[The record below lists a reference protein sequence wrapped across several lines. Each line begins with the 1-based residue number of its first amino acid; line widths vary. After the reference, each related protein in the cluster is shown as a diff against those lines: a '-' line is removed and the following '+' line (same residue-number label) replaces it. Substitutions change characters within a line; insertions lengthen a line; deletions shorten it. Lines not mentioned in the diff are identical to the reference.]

1 MGPEASGSSGDPK
14 GAEMQNAVAEQRVQ
28 DNALSGTT
36 TISLRDTGP
45 AGPKP
50 ARPEIE
56 VIPEVSGVPGP
67 ISEADAV
74 FCRDLLEF
82 LGDFKSVAPKSSTV
96 RRLGQAAVQNEPVA
110 RDLAPHQDLL
120 FDFLRAYEAAP
131 KMRPLSQRSL
141 ASGTPEAVAKG
152 PGQIAA
158 TPTVAEPEDTPFR
171 VPPYVSSVSENTGT
185 EEALLDPDAEWLEP
199 QDSPEPVADRP
210 VAMPVAMPV
219 AVPAAMVVA
228 ETAAPAPLAQRPARA
243 PAAKQPSPVPV
254 AKRPEVVP
262 VSKRPDPVPVAK
274 RPAPAALAKRPDS
287 MPVPPRP
294 APVAAAPS
302 PAPVVVAPS
311 PAPVVVAPSPAPV
324 VVAPSPAPVVVA
336 PSPAPAAVVRKPDAK
351 PAPAQAKKRPEPRPA
366 AAPAVKPLG
375 PAAARAK
382 AIAEGLIV

>member
-1 MGPEASGSSGDPK
+1 
-14 GAEMQNAVAEQRVQ
+14 MQNAVAEQRVQ
-28 DNALSGTT
+28 DNALSGST
-36 TISLRDTGP
+36 TISLRDMGA
-45 AGPKP
+45 AGPKQ

-56 VIPEVSGVPGP
+56 VIPEVSRVPGP

-82 LGDFKSVAPKSSTV
+82 LGDFKSAAPKSSTV
-96 RRLGQAAVQNEPVA
+96 RRLGKAAVQNEPAA

-141 ASGTPEAVAKG
+141 ANGTPEAVAKG

-171 VPPYVSSVSENTGT
+171 VPPYVSSVSENTGPD
-185 EEALLDPDAEWLEP
+185 EALLDADAAWLEP
-199 QDSPEPVADRP
+199 QDSPVPVTDR
-210 VAMPVAMPV
+210 PV

-228 ETAAPAPLAQRPARA
+228 KPAAPAPVAQRPARA
-243 PAAKQPSPVPV
+243 PAAKEPSPVRV
-254 AKRPEVVP
+254 AKRPDVVP

-274 RPAPAALAKRPDS
+274 RPAPVAIAKRPDS
-287 MPVPPRP
+287 VPVPPRP
-294 APVAAAPS
+294 APVAAA
-302 PAPVVVAPS
+302 AG
-311 PAPVVVAPSPAPV
+311 
-324 VVAPSPAPVVVA
+324 
-336 PSPAPAAVVRKPDAK
+336 PAPAAVVRKPDAK
-351 PAPAQAKKRPEPRPA
+351 PAPAQAKKRAEPRPA
-366 AAPAVKPLG
+366 PAPAVKPLG

>member
-1 MGPEASGSSGDPK
+1 
-14 GAEMQNAVAEQRVQ
+14 MQNAVAEQRVQ
-28 DNALSGTT
+28 DNALSGST

-45 AGPKP
+45 AGPKQ

-56 VIPEVSGVPGP
+56 VIPEVSRVPGP

-110 RDLAPHQDLL
+110 RDLAPQQDLL

-141 ASGTPEAVAKG
+141 AGGTPEAGAKG

-185 EEALLDPDAEWLEP
+185 EEALLDADAVWLEL

-210 VAMPVAMPV
+210 VAVAV
-219 AVPAAMVVA
+219 AVPPASVVA
-228 ETAAPAPLAQRPARA
+228 EPAAPAPVAQRPARA

-254 AKRPEVVP
+254 AKRP
-262 VSKRPDPVPVAK
+262 DPVPVAK
-274 RPAPAALAKRPDS
+274 RPAPVAIAKRPDS
-287 MPVPPRP
+287 VPVPQRP
-294 APVAAAPS
+294 APVAATPS
-302 PAPVVVAPS
+302 PAPAAATPS
-311 PAPVVVAPSPAPV
+311 PAPAAATPSPV
-324 VVAPSPAPVVVA
+324 
-336 PSPAPAAVVRKPDAK
+336 PAAVVRKPDAK
-351 PAPAQAKKRPEPRPA
+351 PAPAQAKKRAEPRPA
-366 AAPAVKPLG
+366 PAPAVKPLG

>member
-1 MGPEASGSSGDPK
+1 
-14 GAEMQNAVAEQRVQ
+14 MQNAVAEQRVQ
-28 DNALSGTT
+28 DNALSGST

-45 AGPKP
+45 AGPKQ

-56 VIPEVSGVPGP
+56 VIPEALRQPGP

-96 RRLGQAAVQNEPVA
+96 RRLGQAAGQNQPVA
-110 RDLAPHQDLL
+110 RDLAPHQDVL

-141 ASGTPEAVAKG
+141 ASGRPEAAAKG

-158 TPTVAEPEDTPFR
+158 TPAVAEPEDTPFR

-185 EEALLDPDAEWLEP
+185 EEALLDADAAWLEP
-199 QDSPEPVADRP
+199 QDSPEPVADPRVAVP
-210 VAMPVAMPV
+210 VAML
-219 AVPAAMVVA
+219 VA
-228 ETAAPAPLAQRPARA
+228 EPPAPAPLAQRPARA
-243 PAAKQPSPVPV
+243 PAAKQPSPLPV
-254 AKRPEVVP
+254 AKPPDLVP
-262 VSKRPDPVPVAK
+262 VSRRPDPVPVAK
-274 RPAPAALAKRPDS
+274 RPAPVAIAKRPDS
-287 MPVPPRP
+287 VPVPQRP
-294 APVAAAPS
+294 APLAAAPSPVPVAAAPS
-302 PAPVVVAPS
+302 PAPVA
-311 PAPVVVAPSPAPV
+311 A
-324 VVAPSPAPVVVA
+324 A

-351 PAPAQAKKRPEPRPA
+351 PAPAQAKKRAEPRPA
-366 AAPAVKPLG
+366 PAPAVKPLG

>member
-1 MGPEASGSSGDPK
+1 
-14 GAEMQNAVAEQRVQ
+14 MQNAVAEQRVQ
-28 DNALSGTT
+28 DNALSGST

-45 AGPKP
+45 AGPKQ

-56 VIPEVSGVPGP
+56 VIPEVSRAPGP

-96 RRLGQAAVQNEPVA
+96 RRLGQAAVQSEPVA
-110 RDLAPHQDLL
+110 RELAPHQDLL
-120 FDFLRAYEAAP
+120 FDFLRAYEDAP

-141 ASGTPEAVAKG
+141 AIGTPGAVAKG

-158 TPTVAEPEDTPFR
+158 TPAVAEPEDTPFR

-185 EEALLDPDAEWLEP
+185 EEALLDDDAAWLEP
-199 QDSPEPVADRP
+199 QDSTQPVADPRVAVP
-210 VAMPVAMPV
+210 VV
-219 AVPAAMVVA
+219 VPAAMVVG
-228 ETAAPAPLAQRPARA
+228 EPAAPAAVAQRPARA
-243 PAAKQPSPVPV
+243 PAAKQPSPAPV
-254 AKRPEVVP
+254 AKRPDLVP
-262 VSKRPDPVPVAK
+262 VSKRQDPVPVAK
-274 RPAPAALAKRPDS
+274 RPAPAAIAKRPDS
-287 MPVPPRP
+287 VPVPQRPAPVAASSSAAPAAAAPIPTPVAAAPSP

-302 PAPVVVAPS
+302 PAPAG
-311 PAPVVVAPSPAPV
+311 A
-324 VVAPSPAPVVVA
+324 A

-351 PAPAQAKKRPEPRPA
+351 TAPAQGKKRAEPRPA
-366 AAPAVKPLG
+366 PAPVVKPLG

>member
-1 MGPEASGSSGDPK
+1 
-14 GAEMQNAVAEQRVQ
+14 MQNAVAEQRVQ

-45 AGPKP
+45 AGPKQ

-56 VIPEVSGVPGP
+56 VIPEVSRVPGP

-110 RDLAPHQDLL
+110 RELAPHQDLL

-141 ASGTPEAVAKG
+141 ASGTPEAGARG

-158 TPTVAEPEDTPFR
+158 APTVAEPEDTPFR
-171 VPPYVSSVSENTGT
+171 VPPYVSSASENTGT
-185 EEALLDPDAEWLEP
+185 EEALLDAEAAWLEP
-199 QDSPEPVADRP
+199 QDSPAPVVDRRVVADRRVAVP
-210 VAMPVAMPV
+210 VAMLVAEPPAPMPV
-219 AVPAAMVVA
+219 
-228 ETAAPAPLAQRPARA
+228 AQRPARA
-243 PAAKQPSPVPV
+243 PAAKQPSPVPL
-254 AKRPEVVP
+254 AKRPDVVP
-262 VSKRPDPVPVAK
+262 VPKRPDPVPVAK
-274 RPAPAALAKRPDS
+274 RPAPVPVAKRPDS
-287 MPVPPRP
+287 VPVAQRPAPVAVAKRPDSVPVAQRP

-302 PAPVVVAPS
+302 PAPAAP
-311 PAPVVVAPSPAPV
+311 
-324 VVAPSPAPVVVA
+324 A
-336 PSPAPAAVVRKPDAK
+336 PSPAPAAVAAAPSPAPAAAARKPDAK
-351 PAPAQAKKRPEPRPA
+351 PAPPQAKKRAEPRPA
-366 AAPAVKPLG
+366 PAPAVKPLG

>member
-1 MGPEASGSSGDPK
+1 
-14 GAEMQNAVAEQRVQ
+14 MQNAVAEQRVQ

-45 AGPKP
+45 AGPKQ

-56 VIPEVSGVPGP
+56 VIPEVSRVPRP

-141 ASGTPEAVAKG
+141 AGGRPEAVAKG

-158 TPTVAEPEDTPFR
+158 TPTVDEPEDTPFR

-185 EEALLDPDAEWLEP
+185 EEALLDADAAWLEP
-199 QDSPEPVADRP
+199 QGSPEPVADRP
-210 VAMPVAMPV
+210 VAAAV
-219 AVPAAMVVA
+219 AVPAASVVA
-228 ETAAPAPLAQRPARA
+228 EPAAPAPVVQRPARA

-254 AKRPEVVP
+254 AKRPDVVAVSKRPDQVP
-262 VSKRPDPVPVAK
+262 VANRPAPVAIAKRPDPVPVPQRPAPVAAAP
-274 RPAPAALAKRPDS
+274 RPAPAAAAPRPA
-287 MPVPPRP
+287 PVAAAPRP

-302 PAPVVVAPS
+302 PAP
-311 PAPVVVAPSPAPV
+311 
-324 VVAPSPAPVVVA
+324 
-336 PSPAPAAVVRKPDAK
+336 AAVVRKPDPK
-351 PAPAQAKKRPEPRPA
+351 PAPAQAKKRAEPRPA
-366 AAPAVKPLG
+366 PAPAVKPLG

>member
-1 MGPEASGSSGDPK
+1 
-14 GAEMQNAVAEQRVQ
+14 MQNAVAEQRVQ

-45 AGPKP
+45 AGPKQ

-56 VIPEVSGVPGP
+56 VIPEVSRVPGP

-82 LGDFKSVAPKSSTV
+82 LGDFKSVAPKSRTV
-96 RRLGQAAVQNEPVA
+96 RRLAQAAVQNEPVA

-131 KMRPLSQRSL
+131 KMRPLSQRGL
-141 ASGTPEAVAKG
+141 ASGTPEAAAKG

-171 VPPYVSSVSENTGT
+171 VPPYVSSVSENEGT
-185 EEALLDPDAEWLEP
+185 EEALLDADAAWLEP
-199 QDSPEPVADRP
+199 QHSPEPVADQ
-210 VAMPVAMPV
+210 PV
-219 AVPAAMVVA
+219 AVAAAMPAAMVVA
-228 ETAAPAPLAQRPARA
+228 EPAPAPVEQRPART
-243 PAAKQPSPVPV
+243 PAVKQPSPVPV
-254 AKRPEVVP
+254 AKRPDVVP

-274 RPAPAALAKRPDS
+274 RPAPVAIAKRPDS
-287 MPVPPRP
+287 VPVPQRP

-302 PAPVVVAPS
+302 PAPAAAAPS
-311 PAPVVVAPSPAPV
+311 PAPVAAAPSPAP
-324 VVAPSPAPVVVA
+324 AAA
-336 PSPAPAAVVRKPDAK
+336 ATIPAPAAVVRKPDAK
-351 PAPAQAKKRPEPRPA
+351 PAPAQAKKRAEPRPA
-366 AAPAVKPLG
+366 PAPAVKPLG